1 MLDEVC
7 SKTGCTKGAWQWSM
21 FLPKN
26 KPAENKFHPTD
37 RTIDTLAN
45 TGVKYIQVPAGTVGQ
60 LLRIVG
66 CNLLWRVCRL
76 STNCGY

>member
-1 MLDEVC
+1 
-7 SKTGCTKGAWQWSM
+7 M

-45 TGVKYIQVPAGTVGQ
+45 TGVKYIQVLA
-60 LLRIVG
+60 
-66 CNLLWRVCRL
+66 
-76 STNCGY
+76 